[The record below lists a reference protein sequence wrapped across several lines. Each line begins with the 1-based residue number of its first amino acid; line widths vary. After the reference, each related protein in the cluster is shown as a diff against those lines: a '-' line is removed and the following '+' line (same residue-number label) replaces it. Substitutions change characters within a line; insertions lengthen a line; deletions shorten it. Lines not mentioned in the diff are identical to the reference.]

1 MKQKKNFISVGCVY
15 GLLLFWQ
22 SLCYWSIFSNLEV
35 IFQMTIVDGVNLVV
49 IFASV
54 TGL

>member
-1 MKQKKNFISVGCVY
+1 MKRKKNLFRLVVFY

-49 IFASV
+49 I
-54 TGL
+54 LRL